1 MCIVLPITIT
11 NKYMSV
17 DYFTLGQRIQARRK
31 SLKKTQEML
40 AEELSVTVGYISQ
53 IERGV
58 TKVNLETLDE
68 IAQLLGCTA
77 TDFLDGTT
85 KTASTYLSEDLKNV
99 FTKLT
104 AQNKKILL
112 EIAQTLLHHQ

>member
-85 KTASTYLSEDLKNV
+85 KTASTYLSEDLKKVDFGN
-99 FTKLT
+99 
-104 AQNKKILL
+104 NNN
-112 EIAQTLLHHQ
+112 